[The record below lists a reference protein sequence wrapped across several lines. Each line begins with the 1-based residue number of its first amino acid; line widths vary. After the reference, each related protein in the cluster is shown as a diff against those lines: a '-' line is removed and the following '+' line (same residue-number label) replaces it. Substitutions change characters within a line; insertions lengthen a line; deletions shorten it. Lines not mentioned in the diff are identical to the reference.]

1 MENIKSFT
9 KNIGQQKKYQKG
21 ELLFAAAD
29 PAKGFF
35 YLMKGEIRVYK
46 MDEQGREI
54 EIVRLG
60 PGDFL
65 GEAIVFTAPRF
76 PAYAQATKDSDVLF
90 IEKERLFQSIEK
102 NPALAKFFIVLLA
115 KKCIVLNQRIEALGL
130 KTVRQRLI
138 QYLLSRCGGENRC
151 EIELK
156 IKKVELAKLL
166 GTISETLSR
175 NLKQLQDEGLIE
187 VKAKTITIPDCLSL
201 RHELSR

>member
-1 MENIKSFT
+1 MEDIEATITS
-9 KNIGQQKKYQKG
+9 IGQHRYYSKG
-21 ELLFAAAD
+21 EWLFSVGDKAE
-29 PAKGFF
+29 GFF
-35 YLMKGEIRVYK
+35 CLVKGEIRVYK
-46 MDEQGREI
+46 MDEQGREV

-90 IEKERLFQSIEK
+90 IEKKRLFQSVEK
-102 NPALAKFFIVLLA
+102 DPALAKFFIILLA
-115 KKCIVLNQRIEALGL
+115 KKCVVLNQRVEALGL

-138 QYLLSRCGGENRC
+138 QYLLSRCDGESRC

-187 VKAKTITIPDCLSL
+187 VKANTIKIPDCLSL
-201 RHELSR
+201 KRNLSL

>member
-1 MENIKSFT
+1 MEDIEAAIT
-9 KNIGQQKKYQKG
+9 DIGQLQKYSKG
-21 ELLFAAAD
+21 EWLFSAGDNAE
-29 PAKGFF
+29 GFF
-35 YLMKGEIRVYK
+35 YLVSGEIRVYK
-46 MDEQGREI
+46 MDDQGREI

-76 PAYAQATKDSDVLF
+76 PAYAQATKNSAVLF
-90 IEKERLFQSIEK
+90 IDKENFFQNIDK
-102 NPALAKFFIVLLA
+102 DPALAKFFIILLA
-115 KKCIVLNQRIEALGL
+115 KKCVVLNQRVEALGL

-138 QYLLSRCGGENRC
+138 QYLLSRCGGKNSC

-187 VKAKTITIPDCLSL
+187 VKANTIIIHDCPTI
-201 RHELSR
+201 RHELSL